1 MPRSAAIPRAR
12 PDLICS
18 GANDSEYFQAFNI
31 NKKSVAIDLRSAEGK
46 AALGKLIATADAL
59 VNNLRGDLP
68 AKMGLDYKTL
78 SASNPKLVCV
88 HVSAYGRDNERASWP
103 GYDYLMQAESG
114 LMHLTGEPD
123 GPPSR
128 IGAPSM
134 IDQTTGLTMAV
145 GLLSA
150 VIQARSTGKG
160 CDVDTCLL
168 DVALHQL
175 GYVATWYLN
184 EGHVSTRQ
192 PRSAH
197 FSVAPVQTFPTSDGW
212 VFIMCMTDKFWGEL
226 LAAIGRTDL
235 ASDPRFATQ
244 PLRQANRD
252 ALMEV
257 DRRRNEAAVDRVLAE
272 AAERRAAD
280 RAGARTAAGAGQS
293 VPAGDRDDPH
303 HRPSRQAR
311 HARALQSDQDQWRAA
326 RRRRRVRP
334 MAPTPPPMSARCA
347 PPSAPV
353 VMKLEGIRVID
364 LSVFLPGPYL
374 TLAMADHGA
383 EVIKIEPPGEGDPG
397 RHIGLSDGPS
407 TVFFRNLNRGK
418 KSVVVDLKDAAQREA
433 LLALCETADVFVESF
448 RPGAVD
454 RLGVGYDAVRARNPR
469 IVYCSISAF
478 GQDSAWRGRPAHDLA
493 LRSRERTCSA

>member
-1 MPRSAAIPRAR
+1 MKPLQGVRIVSVEQFGAAPYGTMLLADLGAEVIKIENAAINGDPAR
-12 PDLICS
+12 KTGPYFL
-18 GANDSEYFQAFNI
+18 GENDSEYYQAFNI

-46 AALGKLIATADAL
+46 AALGRLIATADAL

-68 AKMGLDYKTL
+68 AKMGLDYRTL
-78 SASNPKLVCV
+78 AAANPKLVCV

-150 VIQARSTGKG
+150 VIQARTAGKG

-184 EGHVSTRQ
+184 EGHTSTRQ

-235 ASDPRFATQ
+235 ATDPRFVTQ
-244 PLRQANRD
+244 ALRQANRG

-257 DRRRNEAAVDRVLAE
+257 IDSEMKKQPTEFWLKRLNGVLPIAPVLELPQALDSPFLQATEMIHTIGHPAKPDMRVLSNPIKINGERLSQKPCSPYGADTATYVGE
-272 AAERRAAD
+272 MRSAER
-280 RAGARTAAGAGQS
+280 AG
-293 VPAGDRDDPH
+293 
-303 HRPSRQAR
+303 SR
-311 HARALQSDQDQWRAA
+311 
-326 RRRRRVRP
+326 
-334 MAPTPPPMSARCA
+334 
-347 PPSAPV
+347 
-353 VMKLEGIRVID
+353 
-364 LSVFLPGPYL
+364 
-374 TLAMADHGA
+374 
-383 EVIKIEPPGEGDPG
+383 
-397 RHIGLSDGPS
+397 
-407 TVFFRNLNRGK
+407 
-418 KSVVVDLKDAAQREA
+418 
-433 LLALCETADVFVESF
+433 
-448 RPGAVD
+448 
-454 RLGVGYDAVRARNPR
+454 
-469 IVYCSISAF
+469 
-478 GQDSAWRGRPAHDLA
+478 
-493 LRSRERTCSA
+493 

>member
-1 MPRSAAIPRAR
+1 MKPLQGVRIVSVEQFGAAPYGTMLLADLGAEVIKIENAAINGDPAR
-12 PDLICS
+12 KTGPYFL
-18 GANDSEYFQAFNI
+18 GPNDSEYFQAFNI

-46 AALGKLIATADAL
+46 AALGKLIATADAV

-114 LMHLTGEPD
+114 LMDLTGEPD

-184 EGHVSTRQ
+184 EGLVSTRQ

-212 VFIMCMTDKFWGEL
+212 VFIMCMTDKFFGEL
-226 LAAIGRTDL
+226 LSAIGRTEF
-235 ASDPRFATQ
+235 ASDPRFATSA
-244 PLRQANRD
+244 LRQANRD
-252 ALMEV
+252 ALMEAIDGEMKQQSTAFWLKKLNGV
-257 DRRRNEAAVDRVLAE
+257 LPIAPVLELPQALDSPFLQATEMIHTIGHPAKPGMRVL
-272 AAERRAAD
+272 
-280 RAGARTAAGAGQS
+280 S
-293 VPAGDRDDPH
+293 NP
-303 HRPSRQAR
+303 
-311 HARALQSDQDQWRAA
+311 
-326 RRRRRVRP
+326 
-334 MAPTPPPMSARCA
+334 
-347 PPSAPV
+347 
-353 VMKLEGIRVID
+353 
-364 LSVFLPGPYL
+364 
-374 TLAMADHGA
+374 
-383 EVIKIEPPGEGDPG
+383 IKIDGE
-397 RHIGLSDGPS
+397 RLSQTPCSSYGADTASYVG
-407 TVFFRNLNRGK
+407 
-418 KSVVVDLKDAAQREA
+418 
-433 LLALCETADVFVESF
+433 ETRATE
-448 RPGAVD
+448 
-454 RLGVGYDAVRARNPR
+454 RAR
-469 IVYCSISAF
+469 
-478 GQDSAWRGRPAHDLA
+478 
-493 LRSRERTCSA
+493 

>member
-1 MPRSAAIPRAR
+1 MKPLQGVRIVSVEQFGAAPYGTMLLADLGAEVIKIENAAIGGDPAR
-12 PDLICS
+12 KTGPYFLGD
-18 GANDSEYFQAFNI
+18 NDSEYYQAFNI

-78 SASNPKLVCV
+78 SAANPKLVCV

-150 VIQARSTGKG
+150 VIQARATGKG

-184 EGHVSTRQ
+184 EGHASTRQ

-226 LAAIGRTDL
+226 VAALGRTDL

-244 PLRQANRD
+244 AARQANRG
-252 ALMEV
+252 ALMDVIDGEMKQKSTEFWLKRLNGV
-257 DRRRNEAAVDRVLAE
+257 LPIAPVLELAPALDSPFLQATEMIHTIGHPAKPNMRVLSNPIKINGERLAQTPCSPYGADTATYVGE
-272 AAERRAAD
+272 LRAAERT
-280 RAGARTAAGAGQS
+280 G
-293 VPAGDRDDPH
+293 
-303 HRPSRQAR
+303 SR
-311 HARALQSDQDQWRAA
+311 
-326 RRRRRVRP
+326 
-334 MAPTPPPMSARCA
+334 
-347 PPSAPV
+347 
-353 VMKLEGIRVID
+353 
-364 LSVFLPGPYL
+364 
-374 TLAMADHGA
+374 
-383 EVIKIEPPGEGDPG
+383 
-397 RHIGLSDGPS
+397 
-407 TVFFRNLNRGK
+407 
-418 KSVVVDLKDAAQREA
+418 
-433 LLALCETADVFVESF
+433 
-448 RPGAVD
+448 
-454 RLGVGYDAVRARNPR
+454 
-469 IVYCSISAF
+469 
-478 GQDSAWRGRPAHDLA
+478 
-493 LRSRERTCSA
+493 